1 MYSYANIVRSTLNQE
16 KPEIMM
22 QFLQAAPKYKEN
34 STTVIGTDVEVVA
47 SVVMNSDAARG
58 FAKSIL
64 DLLDDEN
71 GAWRNNKK
79 ASGRP
84 GRFFAKRRITA
95 VVSNSDTIPG
105 SRKPAPGI
113 PESGNAC
120 GVFLLRSNGPALTSG
135 INVRL

>member
-22 QFLQAAPKYKEN
+22 QFLQAATKYKEN

-71 GAWRNNKK
+71 GA
-79 ASGRP
+79 
-84 GRFFAKRRITA
+84 
-95 VVSNSDTIPG
+95 
-105 SRKPAPGI
+105 
-113 PESGNAC
+113 EE
-120 GVFLLRSNGPALTSG
+120 
-135 INVRL
+135 

>member
-1 MYSYANIVRSTLNQE
+1 
-16 KPEIMM
+16 M

-71 GAWRNNKK
+71 GA
-79 ASGRP
+79 
-84 GRFFAKRRITA
+84 
-95 VVSNSDTIPG
+95 
-105 SRKPAPGI
+105 
-113 PESGNAC
+113 EE
-120 GVFLLRSNGPALTSG
+120 
-135 INVRL
+135 

>member
-71 GAWRNNKK
+71 GAGDDLHADDHWTDRGP
-79 ASGRP
+79 SGAA
-84 GRFFAKRRITA
+84 GEHQDDKI
-95 VVSNSDTIPG
+95 
-105 SRKPAPGI
+105 
-113 PESGNAC
+113 
-120 GVFLLRSNGPALTSG
+120 
-135 INVRL
+135 

>member
-22 QFLQAAPKYKEN
+22 QLLQAAPKYKVN

-71 GAWRNNKK
+71 GA
-79 ASGRP
+79 
-84 GRFFAKRRITA
+84 
-95 VVSNSDTIPG
+95 
-105 SRKPAPGI
+105 
-113 PESGNAC
+113 EE
-120 GVFLLRSNGPALTSG
+120 
-135 INVRL
+135 